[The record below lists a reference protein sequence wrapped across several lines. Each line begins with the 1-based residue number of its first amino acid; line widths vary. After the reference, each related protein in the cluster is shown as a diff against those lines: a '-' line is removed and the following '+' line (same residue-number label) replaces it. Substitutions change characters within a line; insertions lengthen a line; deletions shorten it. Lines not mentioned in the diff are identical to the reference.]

1 MMAAYLDRFVIQPEE
16 IRIDQPRTHAVGIT
30 RGRNFVYV
38 SADMV
43 HRYISGQTNA
53 GKTTLAQTLMEIDFL
68 RGRKIV
74 EIEPALEAKNERA
87 FMNLPNDD
95 DGMLEALNKYFHL
108 EPRPFKAI
116 VYSPATRKYRAFM
129 KNDEGIRSKF
139 YKSLKITEPDVVD
152 LIPAIFPG
160 GSIER
165 LIVRKAY
172 RTYTEEVQPKRKN
185 RSIAEFLE
193 VFEEVGKEANFS
205 SFTLLK
211 LEYIASVLHSDGKHK
226 IDEILKKKD
235 EISVFTFSFITDP
248 LDRYIWAMAILNLVY
263 ARWEYIKRKEDVL
276 SFFVADAN
284 LLAPKK
290 KKDMID
296 TLVRYQERMKQNLQV
311 YARISRGKGVVWT
324 LDSQEYDDLDDV
336 IVAQCQERFIKR
348 MRNRDVA
355 EKLKIDYT
363 ELKRLDR
370 KFAYFDDGYMVKKIL
385 VRPPMSRKA
394 RSGEFLPIHF
404 VKEYE
409 RWENEE
415 ANF

>member
-1 MMAAYLDRFVIQPEE
+1 MMSAYLDRFVVQPKEFQ
-16 IRIDQPRTHAVGIT
+16 IDQPRTHAVGLT
-30 RGRNFVYV
+30 RGKNFVYV

-53 GKTTLAQTLMEIDFL
+53 GKTTLAQTLMEVDFL

-95 DGMLEALNKYFHL
+95 DGMLEVLNKYFHL

-152 LIPAIFPG
+152 LILAIFPG

-165 LIVRKAY
+165 LIINKAY
-172 RTYTEEVQPKRKN
+172 KKYTEEIRPKRKE
-185 RSIAEFLE
+185 RSISEFLE

-235 EISVFTFSFITDP
+235 EISVFTFTFIRDP
-248 LDRYIWAMAILNLVY
+248 LERYLWAMAILNIIY
-263 ARWEYIKRKEDVL
+263 DRWEYLKRKEDIL
-276 SFFVADAN
+276 SFYVADAH

-296 TLVRYQERMKQNLQV
+296 TLARYQERMKQNLQV
-311 YARISRGKGVVWT
+311 YSRISRGKGLLWT
-324 LDSQEYDDLDDV
+324 FDSQEFDDLDDV
-336 IVAQCQERFIKR
+336 VVAQCQERFIKR

-363 ELKRLDR
+363 ELRRLDK
-370 KFAYFDDGYMVKKIL
+370 KFAFFDDGYMVKKIL

-404 VKEYE
+404 VKEYK

-415 ANF
+415 ANY

>member
-1 MMAAYLDRFVIQPEE
+1 MITQYLERFIIEEKLEE
-16 IRIDQPRTHAVGIT
+16 IDYPKTHAVGIT
-30 RGRNFVYV
+30 KGKNFVYT
-38 SADMV
+38 SGDMI
-43 HRYISGQTNA
+43 HRWIAGQTNS
-53 GKTTLAQTLMEIDFL
+53 GKTTLAQTLMEVDHL

-87 FMNLPNDD
+87 FMNLPNNDED
-95 DGMLEALNKYFHL
+95 MLEVLQKYFNL

-116 VYSPATRKYRAFM
+116 VYSPVTRKYRAFM
-129 KNDEGIRSKF
+129 KNDDGLRSKF
-139 YKSLKITEPDVVD
+139 YKSIKITEPDVVD
-152 LIPAIFPG
+152 LIPLVFPG

-172 RTYTEEVQPKRKN
+172 KHYTEEVEPKRKN
-185 RSIAEFLE
+185 RSIEGFLQT
-193 VFEEVGKEANFS
+193 FEEVTKDANFS
-205 SFTLLK
+205 SFTLMK
-211 LEYIASVLHSDGKHK
+211 IEYIAKTLISDGDHK
-226 IDEILKKKD
+226 IDEILRKTD
-235 EISVFTFSFITDP
+235 EISVFTFTFINDP
-248 LDRYIWAMAILNLVY
+248 LDRYIWAMAILNLIY
-263 ARWEYIKRKEDVL
+263 NRWEYIKRKEDVL

-324 LDSQEYDDLDDV
+324 LDSQEFDDLDDV

-348 MRNRDVA
+348 LRSREVA
-355 EKLKIDYT
+355 DKLRIDYN

-370 KFAYFDDGYMVKKIL
+370 KFAFFDDGFMIKKIL

-404 VKEYE
+404 LNEYE

-415 ANF
+415 ANY

>member
-1 MMAAYLDRFVIQPEE
+1 MTTKYLERFVVEKKRAE
-16 IRIDQPRTHAVGIT
+16 IDYPKTHAVGIT
-30 RGRNFVYV
+30 KARNYVYL
-38 SADMV
+38 SGDMV
-43 HRYISGQTNA
+43 HRWIAGQTNS
-53 GKTTLAQTLMEIDFL
+53 GKTTLAQTIMEVDFL

-95 DGMLEALNKYFHL
+95 EVMLEVLGKYFKL

-116 VYSPATRKYRAFM
+116 VYSPVTRKYRAFM
-129 KNDEGIRSKF
+129 KNDDGLRSRF
-139 YKSLKITEPDVVD
+139 YKSIKITEPDVVD
-152 LIPAIFPG
+152 LIPLVFPG

-172 RTYTEEVQPKRKN
+172 KHYTEEVEPKRRN
-185 RSIAEFLE
+185 RSIEGFLQT
-193 VFEEVGKEANFS
+193 FEDAAKDASFS
-205 SFTLLK
+205 SFTLMK
-211 LEYIASVLHSDGKHK
+211 IEYIAKALISDGDYK
-226 IDEILKKKD
+226 IDEILRKTD
-235 EISVFTFSFITDP
+235 EVSVFTFTFINDP
-248 LDRYIWAMAILNLVY
+248 LDRYIWAMAILNLIY
-263 ARWEYIKRKEDVL
+263 NRWEHIKRKEDVL

-296 TLVRYQERMKQNLQV
+296 TLIRYQERMKQNLQV
-311 YARISRGKGVVWT
+311 YARISRGKGIVWT

-336 IVAQCQERFIKR
+336 VVAQCQERFIKR
-348 MRNRDVA
+348 LRSREVA
-355 EKLKIDYT
+355 EKLKIDHK
-363 ELKRLDR
+363 ELKRLDK
-370 KFAYFDDGYMVKKIL
+370 KFAFFDDGFMIKKTL

-404 VKEYE
+404 LNEYE

-415 ANF
+415 ANY